1 MRILTPAAR
10 TMMTVADG
18 FWLMSGD
25 MARRFPGP
33 GQILERL
40 PECIREELRNLKSE
54 DIAGVRIEP
63 WMGSETREEAWQRQ
77 IEAEARKGRPSGK
90 KRRRRR
96 SA

>member
-1 MRILTPAAR
+1 MTPAAR

-40 PECIREELRNLKSE
+40 PGCIREELRDLKSE

-63 WMGSETREEAWQRQ
+63 WMGSETREEAWRRQ
-77 IEAEARKGRPSGK
+77 IEAEVRKNRPSGK
-90 KRRRRR
+90 KRRHRR